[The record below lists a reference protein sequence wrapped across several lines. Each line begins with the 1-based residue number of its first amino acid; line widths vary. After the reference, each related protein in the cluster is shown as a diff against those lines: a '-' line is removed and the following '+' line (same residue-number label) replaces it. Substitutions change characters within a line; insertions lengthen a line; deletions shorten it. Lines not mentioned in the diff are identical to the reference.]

1 MKNKIEILL
10 VDDNPADL
18 FYIQEIIRDDTNI
31 NAVFHEAETLKEA
44 QQQIEKQ
51 SIDVVLL
58 DLFLPDADGIDTF
71 HKIMKDDAEY
81 GIIVLSGLN
90 DEETALR
97 TVQSG
102 AQDFLTKGE
111 FDGKLLEKTIIYS
124 IERKRN
130 ERLIQQSN
138 EKYKQLFDLSPL
150 PLFIIQCDNQQII
163 QSNKQAQKTF
173 GYDEATFS
181 TLALDDVIIADS
193 NNYEARNQYTRARK
207 SDDAQIYVSIYTE
220 DLELKGTKCQ
230 LIQLED
236 ITDRVNFE
244 RNRLDI
250 INSIQDN
257 ERRNF
262 SMELHDGL
270 AQELVLMNIYM
281 QQIKEKCE
289 HVPEV
294 DQIQNI
300 LSDAMIHTR
309 RLTYN
314 ITPPLLEEGFFKGLT
329 VLFERFDNVNEI
341 HIYMEHQS
349 PETLNHDEI
358 DDDSAY
364 NAFRIIQEFLNN
376 SIKHS
381 SAKNIKGSIE
391 RKPHIYAIT
400 IEDDGVG
407 YDQEKVSQHG
417 MGTSNMLKRSEIFD
431 FKINIRSKSGVGT
444 QLLLEIPRQDT
455 SSKL

>member
-1 MKNKIEILL
+1 MENKIEILL

-18 FYIQEIIRDDTNI
+18 FYIKEVIQDDTNI
-31 NAVFHEAETLKEA
+31 DAVFHEAKTLHEA
-44 QQQIEKQ
+44 REKIDQ
-51 SIDVVLL
+51 ESVDVVLL

-71 HKIMKDDAEY
+71 HKIMKDDAHY

-90 DEETALR
+90 DEETALQ
-97 TVQSG
+97 TVQAG

-130 ERLIQQSN
+130 ERLIKQSN

-150 PLFIIQCDNQQII
+150 PLFIIQSDNKQII

-181 TLALDDVIIADS
+181 TLNLNQLIVHDS
-193 NNYEARNQYTRARK
+193 NNYEARNQYTRANK
-207 SDDAQIYVSIYTE
+207 SDGTQIFVSIYTE
-220 DLELKGTKCQ
+220 DLELNGTKCQ

-244 RNRLDI
+244 RNRLEI

-262 SMELHDGL
+262 AMELHDGL

-289 HVPEV
+289 AVPEI
-294 DQIQNI
+294 DQIQSI

-314 ITPPLLEEGFFKGLT
+314 IAPPLLEEGFFKGLS
-329 VLFERFDNVNEI
+329 VLFERFDNVNEM
-341 HIYMEHQS
+341 HIYMENRA
-349 PETLNHDEI
+349 PETLNTDEI
-358 DDDSAY
+358 DEDSGY

-381 SAKNIKGSIE
+381 SAKNIKGSVE
-391 RKPHIYAIT
+391 RHATKYVII

-417 MGTSNMLKRSEIFD
+417 MGTSNMFKRSEIFD
-431 FKINIRSKSGVGT
+431 FKVDITSENGKGT
-444 QLLLEIPRQDT
+444 SLRLEIPIQ
-455 SSKL
+455 SGF